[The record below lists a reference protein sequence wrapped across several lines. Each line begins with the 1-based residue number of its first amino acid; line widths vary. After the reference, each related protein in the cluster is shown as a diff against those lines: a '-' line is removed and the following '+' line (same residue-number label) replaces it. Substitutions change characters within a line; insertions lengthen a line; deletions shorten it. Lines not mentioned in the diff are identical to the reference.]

1 MSNPGLLNLMD
12 ELCIDFRVLIDQGTQ
27 EPGHLQDLDRD
38 LMIGVNQ
45 SGISWSWRLGLLEF
59 SHTRGSVYVAK
70 TGPIVGVPN
79 QDRQ

>member
-12 ELCIDFRVLIDQGTQ
+12 ELCIDFRVLVDQSTQ

-45 SGISWSWRLGLLEF
+45 SGISWS
-59 SHTRGSVYVAK
+59 
-70 TGPIVGVPN
+70 
-79 QDRQ
+79 